1 MAYPTNLKYTKEHE
15 WVDLKADGT
24 AIVGITAYAL
34 EQLGDVVFLELPK
47 VGSDIANG
55 SSFGTIES
63 TKTVSD
69 LYAPA
74 SGKVLEVNPKLSG
87 DNYDTLTGDPY
98 GTGWLLKMK
107 VDKAG
112 SELMSASDYENYI
125 SEQE

>member
-1 MAYPTNLKYTKEHE
+1 MAYPANLKYTKEHE

-34 EQLGDVVFLELPK
+34 EQLGDVVYLELPK
-47 VGSDIANG
+47 VGADIANG

-98 GTGWLLKMK
+98 GTGWLIKMK

-112 SELMSASDYENYI
+112 SELMSAKDYENYI

>member
-34 EQLGDVVFLELPK
+34 EQLGDVVYLELPK
-47 VGSDIANG
+47 VGADIVSGN
-55 SSFGTIES
+55 SFGTIES

-87 DNYDTLTGDPY
+87 DNYDVLTGDPY
-98 GTGWLLKMK
+98 GTGWLIKMK
-107 VDKAG
+107 VDKTG
-112 SELMSASDYENYI
+112 SELMSAKDYENYI